1 MKAGRKPGSVPQ
13 AYDKCKV
20 KSDDKPD
27 KQRIA
32 VKVSR
37 ETWANMMR
45 LNIGAKEVAAIL
57 ESWYGVKQA
66 REDAVKCA
74 KQF

>member
-1 MKAGRKPGSVPQ
+1 MNGKPVGRKKGNVPRPY
-13 AYDKCKV
+13 AKCKV

-45 LNIGAKEVAAIL
+45 LNIGAREVAAIL
-57 ESWYGVKQA
+57 ESWYGKTKT
-66 REDAVKCA
+66 ELM
-74 KQF
+74 